1 MGFRRMLALCLSAMM
16 LLTPMTAPAEAY
28 ALPAGEMAMTTLA
41 DSYYGGYQV
50 NAQFG
55 FDVDNTA
62 LSSESEAVK
71 AAAVLLEKANVT
83 LSFYDDFGTARIRAA
98 MSLDGVDVFSGDVMI
113 LEDGSVQLVTNLTG
127 NIAFTLPAG
136 TIGEE
141 GIALPQI
148 EALAVNEYEQT
159 SAFENLKRTA
169 PNMISTVINLLL
181 GWVSGTQMETGELY
195 TFDYDNYIDATET
208 RDAVASRMIGK
219 IRSEDFSRFVWN
231 IITHI
236 RDKEHDFQAALA
248 MCIGKMGL
256 TRYNGRQIID
266 ALFPNQYVDPE
277 IYFIQPSEE
286 IKDTP
291 ALFMYDDL
299 RYLLC
304 KLDLCLFGAWAGD
317 EIMDTSSSMIVSY
330 DDFGAMVGFDAELAQ
345 FSKAYP
351 YEGNF
356 TYSIKTDDDWQRM
369 HSAHGEMQV
378 TDDQRVIG
386 DLDMKFGEDVSGV
399 KASHLRGQVDLV
411 EKKDGSAIGFGLNT
425 ALEFALTPDGD
436 GENIQGNADVMINRN
451 GESTV
456 VLDTDLSMA
465 AKATELGLAL
475 TGMLDVSVTGLPK
488 TTVTLGI
495 DCVEYDEA
503 PYQGGQALD
512 LTGEISDEQ
521 IETIKDTVKMKAAA
535 LAIKFALKPTVT
547 GNVLKLMEG
556 FGN

>member
-16 LLTPMTAPAEAY
+16 LLTPVTAPAEAY
-28 ALPAGEMAMTTLA
+28 ALPAGELAATTLA

-55 FDVDNTA
+55 FDVDTA
-62 LSSESEAVK
+62 ELSSESETLK

-98 MSLDGVDVFSGDVMI
+98 MSLDGVDVFSGDMLI
-113 LEDGSVQLVTNLTG
+113 FEDGSVQLVTNLTG

-136 TIGEE
+136 TVSED

-148 EALAVNEYEQT
+148 EALAVNEYNDT
-159 SAFENLKRTA
+159 SAFENLKRTT

-181 GWVSGTQMETGELY
+181 GWVSATQMETGELY
-195 TFDYDNYIDATET
+195 TFDYDNYIEATEK

-219 IRSEDFSRFVWN
+219 IRSQDFSRFVWN

-266 ALFPNQYVDPE
+266 ALFPNQVVDPE

-286 IKDTP
+286 IEDTP

-317 EIMDTSSSMIVSY
+317 EIMDTTSSMIVSY
-330 DDFGAMVGFDAELAQ
+330 DDFGAMVGFDAELAK

-378 TDDQRVIG
+378 TDSQRVLG
-386 DLDMKFGEDVSGV
+386 DLDMKLGEDVDGV
-399 KASHLRGQVDLV
+399 KASYLRGQMDLV
-411 EKKDGSAIGFGLNT
+411 DQKDGSAIGFGLDT
-425 ALEFALTPDGD
+425 ALEFALTPEDD
-436 GENIQGNADVMINRN
+436 GENIQGNADVMLNIN
-451 GESTV
+451 GEGTMLV
-456 VLDTDLSMA
+456 DTDLSAA

-475 TGMLDVSVTGLPK
+475 TGTLDVRVQDMPK
-488 TTVTLGI
+488 TTITVGI

-512 LTGEISDEQ
+512 LTGEISDAQLE
-521 IETIKDTVKMKAAA
+521 EIKNTVTAKAAA
-535 LAIKFALKPTVT
+535 LALKFALKPTVT
-547 GNVLKLMEG
+547 GNALKLMES
-556 FGN
+556 FGE

>member
-16 LLTPMTAPAEAY
+16 LLTPVTAPAEAY
-28 ALPAGEMAMTTLA
+28 ALPAGELAATTLA

-55 FDVDNTA
+55 FDVDTA
-62 LSSESEAVK
+62 ELSSESETVK

-98 MSLDGVDVFSGDVMI
+98 MSLDGVDVFSGDMLI
-113 LEDGSVQLVTNLTG
+113 FEDGSVQLVTNLTG

-136 TIGEE
+136 TVSED
-141 GIALPQI
+141 GIVLPQI

-159 SAFENLKRTA
+159 SAFENLKRTT

-195 TFDYDNYIDATET
+195 TFDYDNYIEATEK

-219 IRSEDFSRFVWN
+219 IRSQDFSRFVWN

-266 ALFPNQYVDPE
+266 SLFPNQVVDPE

-286 IKDTP
+286 IEDTP

-317 EIMDTSSSMIVSY
+317 EIMDTTSSMIVSY
-330 DDFGAMVGFDAELAQ
+330 DDFGAMVGFDAELAK

-378 TDDQRVIG
+378 TDSQRVLG
-386 DLDMKFGEDVSGV
+386 DLDMKLGEDVDGV
-399 KASHLRGQVDLV
+399 KASHLRGQMDLV
-411 EKKDGSAIGFGLNT
+411 DQKDGSVIGFGLDT
-425 ALEFALTPDGD
+425 ALEFALTPEGD
-436 GENIQGNADVMINRN
+436 GENIQGNADVMLNIN
-451 GESTV
+451 GEGTMLV
-456 VLDTDLSMA
+456 DTDLSAA

-475 TGMLDVSVTGLPK
+475 TGTLDVRVQDMPK
-488 TTVTLGI
+488 TTITVGI

-512 LTGEISDEQ
+512 LTGEISDAQLE
-521 IETIKDTVKMKAAA
+521 EIKNTVMAKAAA
-535 LAIKFALKPTVT
+535 LALKFALKPTVT
-547 GNVLKLMEG
+547 GNALKLMES
-556 FGN
+556 FGE

>member
-16 LLTPMTAPAEAY
+16 LLTPVTAPAEAY
-28 ALPAGEMAMTTLA
+28 ALPAGELAATTLA

-55 FDVDNTA
+55 FDVDTA
-62 LSSESEAVK
+62 ELSSESETVK

-98 MSLDGVDVFSGDVMI
+98 MSLDGVDVFSGDMLI
-113 LEDGSVQLVTNLTG
+113 FEDGSVQLVTNLTG

-136 TIGEE
+136 TVSED

-148 EALAVNEYEQT
+148 EALAVNEYNDT
-159 SAFENLKRTA
+159 SAFENLKRTT

-195 TFDYDNYIDATET
+195 TFDYDNYIEATEK

-219 IRSEDFSRFVWN
+219 IRSQDFSRFVWN

-266 ALFPNQYVDPE
+266 ALFPNQVVDPE

-286 IKDTP
+286 IEDNP

-317 EIMDTSSSMIVSY
+317 EIMDTTSSMIVSY
-330 DDFGAMVGFDAELAQ
+330 DDFGAMVGFDAELAK

-378 TDDQRVIG
+378 TDSQRVLG
-386 DLDMKFGEDVSGV
+386 DLDLKLGEDVDGV
-399 KASHLRGQVDLV
+399 KASHLRGQMDLV
-411 EKKDGSAIGFGLNT
+411 DQKDGSVIGFGLDT
-425 ALEFALTPDGD
+425 ALEFALTPEGD
-436 GENIQGNADVMINRN
+436 GENIQGNADVMLNIN
-451 GESTV
+451 GEGTMLV
-456 VLDTDLSMA
+456 DTDLSAA

-475 TGMLDVSVTGLPK
+475 TGTLDVRVQDMPK
-488 TTVTLGI
+488 TTITVGI

-512 LTGEISDEQ
+512 LTGEISDAQLE
-521 IETIKDTVKMKAAA
+521 EIKNTVTAKAAA
-535 LAIKFALKPTVT
+535 LALKFALKPTVT
-547 GNVLKLMEG
+547 GNALKLMES
-556 FGN
+556 FGE